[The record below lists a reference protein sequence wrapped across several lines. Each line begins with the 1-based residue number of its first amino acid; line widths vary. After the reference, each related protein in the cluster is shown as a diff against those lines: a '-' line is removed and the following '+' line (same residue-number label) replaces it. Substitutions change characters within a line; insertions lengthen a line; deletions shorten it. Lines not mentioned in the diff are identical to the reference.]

1 MPWEAALLVE
11 VPREGAW
18 GRRAGLPVCLRGFIS
33 MSSLSKIMR
42 RVKRR
47 LRSLLSFR
55 SLRVALPLV
64 TLFAPW
70 TEHLLQ
76 ARASNGWFLPCA
88 PREGQEIVQMSL
100 SALLLWGLSEPAQLS
115 ALAPPAPFFPL

>member
-18 GRRAGLPVCLRGFIS
+18 GRCSGLPVCLRGFIS
-33 MSSLSKIMR
+33 MSSLSKITR

-47 LRSLLSFR
+47 LGSLLSFL
-55 SLRVALPLV
+55 SLPVALPFV

-76 ARASNGWFLPCA
+76 QEQTMAGFPPVLPGKV
-88 PREGQEIVQMSL
+88 RR
-100 SALLLWGLSEPAQLS
+100 
-115 ALAPPAPFFPL
+115 